1 MKGFNTD
8 RKSLIKDLT
17 GVTEQDKILKSLFVT
32 NADEAMDEFEKEKE
46 NEIETNLG
54 NKIAKPNI
62 Q

>member
-8 RKSLIKDLT
+8 RKSLIKDQT

-62 Q
+62 

>member
-1 MKGFNTD
+1 
-8 RKSLIKDLT
+8 
-17 GVTEQDKILKSLFVT
+17 
-32 NADEAMDEFEKEKE
+32 MDEFEKEKE